1 MASGEVLSHSQ
12 RVIRL
17 YRNSLKHLLSWTI
30 DRGAWREEA
39 VVLRARFDANK
50 DLKDMRKARKL
61 LEDGEA
67 EFELNKHPDPYIC
80 KCLRLGVVYNGTE
93 D

>member
-1 MASGEVLSHSQ
+1 MKMASGELLSHSQ

-30 DRGAWREEA
+30 DRGVWREEA

-50 DLKDMRKARKL
+50 DLKDLRKARKL

-67 EFELNKHPDPYIC
+67 EFQLYKHPDPYIC
-80 KCLRLGVVYNGTE
+80 K
-93 D
+93 

>member
-1 MASGEVLSHSQ
+1 MASSEVLSHSQ

-17 YRNSLKHLLSWTI
+17 YRNSLKHLLSWAI
-30 DRGAWREEA
+30 DRGVWREEA

-50 DLKDMRKARKL
+50 DLKDMGKARKL

-67 EFELNKHPDPYIC
+67 EFQFYKHPDPYIC
-80 KCLRLGVVYNGTE
+80 KSWKVRSY

>member
-1 MASGEVLSHSQ
+1 MASSEVLSHSQ

-17 YRNSLKHLLSWTI
+17 YRNSLKHLLSWAI
-30 DRGAWREEA
+30 DRGVWREEA

-50 DLKDMRKARKL
+50 DLKDMGKARKL

-67 EFELNKHPDPYIC
+67 EFQFYKHPDPYIC
-80 KCLRLGVVYNGTE
+80 KLWKVRTYV
-93 D
+93 